1 MSEPNLPGNPP
12 AGSGP
17 SRPRRDPAHLL
28 ISVIVAVLFIGVPVG
43 AVQGLAPWMQS
54 KSAALLPQPSSGLSS
69 RPANTSALDTGVVD
83 INTQL
88 GYLNAAGAGTGI
100 VLSPSGEVLTNNH
113 VISGATRISVTDVGT
128 GRRYPATVTG
138 YDRSHDIA
146 LLQVHGAS
154 GLPTAPIGDS
164 STVSVGDKV
173 AAVGNAGGLGGS
185 PSIASGTVT
194 ALDRTITAS
203 DGRDGSIQQLTGLIQ
218 IAANVVPGD
227 SGGPLVNTAGQVV
240 GIDTAAST
248 GFRLES
254 AARGKGFAIPINDA
268 LAITRQIEAGAGS
281 ATVHIGPTGVLGILV
296 QDTARYGL
304 AVSGATVAGVLP
316 GLPGDQAELAAGDV
330 IVAVDDTAVDSAAS
344 LTTVLNSH
352 HPGDSV
358 RLTWLD
364 PSGQQHDATVRL
376 AAGPPN

>member
-1 MSEPNLPGNPP
+1 MSEPNFPGNPP

-17 SRPRRDPAHLL
+17 PRPRRDPAHLL

-43 AVQGLAPWMQS
+43 AVQGLSPWVQS
-54 KSAALLPQPSSGLSS
+54 QSAALLPQPSSGLSS
-69 RPANTSALDTGVVD
+69 RSANTSALDTGVVD

-100 VLSPSGEVLTNNH
+100 VLSPSGEVVTNNH

-138 YDRSHDIA
+138 YDRSHDVA

-203 DGRDGSIQQLTGLIQ
+203 DGRDGSTQQLTGLIQ

-254 AARGKGFAIPINDA
+254 ARGEGFAIPINEA
-268 LAITRQIEAGAGS
+268 MAITRQIEAGAGS

-330 IVAVDDTAVDSAAS
+330 IVAVDDTAVDSAAT